1 MQYGVDIS
9 SYKRVDKSNK
19 KEELRLSNTNLNTLM
34 TIFIGFLLSRVML
47 SLTTEMGIAPFGIAY
62 LIGLEK
68 KNFNYKLLSLI
79 GVIAG
84 YISIYGI
91 LEGAIVYC
99 IASAGAIIYIELCDR
114 VDIKKRD
121 YISFFIIFSIFIIY
135 NFLIKNQPIGV
146 NITFSLLKIIT
157 IIPVKYMI
165 NYSISCIDEL
175 KSNYFFSTEEIISIG
190 ILICLLIAGIGEIQI
205 YNIFIRNIIG
215 LSVVALFAYIGGAG
229 IGASIGVAMGFVI
242 GITSDNIIILV
253 TLYSLCGMMVGVFK
267 EVGKMFSCLSY
278 LVIYFILWMY
288 SKDFNIYFGIEVLIS
303 MIFFSFTP
311 KKLIDYMSLEFNKE
325 KKSEIINDA
334 HLSGIKDEFIG
345 RLNSMKSI
353 LNTLSI
359 SIVNLGE
366 NDILSLNNKGTA
378 MVENL
383 ADRVCY
389 NCELRQRCWDRNL
402 HVTFGNFSDLIS
414 ACENNDIY
422 LPKDLEKKC
431 VKTRSL
437 IKSAQEIVNNYT
449 VNEALKTRLTEGR
462 NIIANH
468 INNIS
473 KTMENMIGDFEKD
486 IVICSEIDK
495 ILRKAFNKNNIEYK
509 DVFTFLDRKGRM
521 KIKITSNNY
530 EGERYCLKNIIPII
544 NTLVKVPVSIAKDG
558 CKINP
563 NTGECSF
570 VIEETPKYH
579 ISSYAE
585 SRAKNGEE
593 YIGDSYA
600 FNKND
605 DGNYITIISDGMGSG
620 PEARSESTLTVELIE
635 EFIENGF
642 SEKTAINTVNS
653 IMAMKF
659 NEDEKFATMD
669 LSIIDLYTGEAEFIK
684 LGGVVSFI
692 KRGEEVSVIK
702 SNRLPF
708 GVLDSVDLGSEKVKL
723 KHGDIIIA
731 ISDGVLD
738 VDKNNIGSYYWLEE
752 YLMYA
757 DTNPSALSRDILDKA
772 ISLSGGK
779 VNDDMT
785 VLVSKIYSV
794 Y

>member
-9 SYKRVDKSNK
+9 SYKRVEKNNRKNESKVRNINID
-19 KEELRLSNTNLNTLM
+19 TIM

-47 SLTTEMGIAPFGIAY
+47 SLTMEMGIAPFGIAY
-62 LIGLEK
+62 LVGLKK

-79 GVIAG
+79 GVILG
-84 YISIYGI
+84 YISIYGV
-91 LEGAIVYC
+91 LEGTTAYC
-99 IASAGAIIYIELCDR
+99 IASIGVIVYIELCDR

-121 YISFFIIFSIFIIY
+121 YLSFFIIFSIFIIY
-135 NFLIKNQPIGV
+135 NVLVNNQPIGV
-146 NITFSLLKIIT
+146 NIIFSLLKIIT

-165 NYSISCIDEL
+165 NYSISSIDEL

-190 ILICLLIAGIGEIQI
+190 ILICLLIAGVGDMYI
-205 YNIFIRNIIG
+205 YNIYIRNIMG
-215 LSVVALFAYIGGAG
+215 LCVVALFGYIGGPG
-229 IGASIGVAMGFVI
+229 IGASIGVAMGLVI
-242 GITSDNIIILV
+242 GMTSNDILILV
-253 TLYSLCGMMVGVFK
+253 TLYSLCGMMIGIFR
-267 EVGKMFSCLSY
+267 EVGKIFSCLSY
-278 LVIYFILWMY
+278 LVVYFILWMY
-288 SKDFNIYFGIEVLIS
+288 AKEFNIYFGIEVLIA
-303 MIFFSFTP
+303 MILFSLTP
-311 KKLIDYMSLEFNKE
+311 KKLIEHMSIEFNKE
-325 KKSEIINDA
+325 KKSEMINEA
-334 HLSGIKDEFIG
+334 HLTGIKDEFIG

-353 LNTLSI
+353 LNTLSL

-402 HVTFGNFSDLIS
+402 HVTFGNFSELIS
-414 ACENNDIY
+414 SCENNNIY

-473 KTMENMIGDFEKD
+473 KTMGNMISDFEKD
-486 IVICSEIDK
+486 VVICSEIDK
-495 ILRKAFNKNNIEYK
+495 ILRKAFNKNNIEYI

-521 KIKITSNNY
+521 KIKITSDHY
-530 EGERYCLKNIIPII
+530 EGERYCIKNIIPII
-544 NTLVKVPVSIAKDG
+544 NTLVKVPVSIATDG

-563 NTGECSF
+563 DTGECIF
-570 VIEETPKYH
+570 TIEETPKYH
-579 ISSYAE
+579 ISSYSA
-585 SRAKNGEE
+585 SRAKDGEE

-620 PEARSESTLTVELIE
+620 PEARTESELTVELIE

-669 LSIIDLYTGEAEFIK
+669 LSIIDLYTGDAEFIK
-684 LGGVVSFI
+684 FGGIVSFV

-702 SNRLPF
+702 SNKLPF
-708 GVLDSVDLGSEKVKL
+708 GILDSVDLGSEKVKL
-723 KHGDIIIA
+723 KHGDIVISM
-731 ISDGVLD
+731 SDGILD

-752 YLMYA
+752 YLRYA
-757 DTNPSALSRDILDKA
+757 DTNPSALAKDILDKA
-772 ISLSGGK
+772 VSLSGGK

-785 VLVSKIYSV
+785 VLVPEIYSV